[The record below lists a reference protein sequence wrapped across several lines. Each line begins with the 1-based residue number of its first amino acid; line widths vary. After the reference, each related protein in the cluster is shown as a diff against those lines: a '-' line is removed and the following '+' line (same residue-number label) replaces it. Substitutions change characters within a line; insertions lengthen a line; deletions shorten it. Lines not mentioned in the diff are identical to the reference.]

1 MSKGGG
7 TTVQTQSIDPD
18 LKKAYLQNVQQGRNV
33 AAALPYK
40 QFAGFN
46 PMYQAGEE
54 QLVNTS
60 LTPFTGES
68 ISQFQ
73 NPYEQQ
79 VVEQTMQDIEKQR
92 QMADLTE
99 RGKATAAR
107 AFGGSRQGITQGMLN
122 EAALR
127 ESARA
132 SAGLRQSGF
141 RDASQLAQYA
151 RQQALQGG
159 QTVLGLG
166 GTRQAFEQAQ
176 LDAMRNLGLEKLG
189 ISSAGLGINL
199 PNLGMTTESP
209 NYRNYGTSALGG
221 ALGGA
226 ALGKAIP
233 ALGTGY
239 GAGIGAILGLLG

>member
-7 TTVQTQSIDPD
+7 TTVQTQSIDPE
-18 LKKAYLQNVQQGRNV
+18 LKNAYLQNVQQARNV
-33 AAALPYK
+33 AAALPFK

-60 LTPFTGES
+60 LTPFTGET
-68 ISQFQ
+68 IAQFQ
-73 NPYEQQ
+73 NPYEEQ
-79 VVEQTMQDIEKQR
+79 VVQQSLSDIEKQR
-92 QMADLTE
+92 QMADLAD
-99 RGKATAAR
+99 RSRATSAR

-127 ESARA
+127 ESGRTA
-132 SAGLRQSGF
+132 SGLRQAGY

-233 ALGTGY
+233 SLGTGY
-239 GAGIGAILGLLG
+239 GAGLGALLGLLG

>member
-18 LKKAYLQNVQQGRNV
+18 LKKAYLENVQQGRNV
-33 AAALPYK
+33 AGALGYK

-46 PMYQAGEE
+46 PMYQAGEQ

-60 LTPFTGES
+60 LTPFTGET
-68 ISQFQ
+68 IAQFQ

-79 VVEQTMQDIEKQR
+79 VVEQSMQDIEKQR
-92 QMADLTE
+92 QLADISE

-107 AFGGSRQGITQGMLN
+107 AFGGSRQGVAQGMLD

-127 ESARA
+127 ESARTT
-132 SAGLRQSGF
+132 SGLRQAGY

-176 LDAMRNLGLEKLG
+176 LDAVRNLGLEKLG

-221 ALGGA
+221 ALAGA
-226 ALGKAIP
+226 SLGKAIP
-233 ALGTGY
+233 SLGTGY
-239 GAGIGAILGLLG
+239 GAGIGALLGLLG